1 MKEKGKGRREG
12 REKEKRERERAKKG
26 EKRKERKR
34 STKEMPSSLEMKT
47 HIQLIGRCKGERGLE
62 SGFP

>member
-1 MKEKGKGRREG
+1 MKERGRGRREG
-12 REKEKRERERAKKG
+12 REKEKRKGKSKEG
-26 EKRKERKR
+26 EKGKERKR
-34 STKEMPSSLEMKT
+34 RKGKASSLEMKT